1 MTQSELLNYIL
12 EKEKIKKEDLAKLFG
27 IRKKNVEKVFNG
39 KKTLTKRQV
48 KNISVFTGIP
58 QEAIKSGEVTLP
70 DLQNT
75 GVVFINEEFVKN
87 QNTTRFES
95 FIKTRL
101 KGELAALFIIKL
113 FTYFILMF
121 GLIFSLITFYSAFI
135 ENIDKSTILIAFF
148 TLVPFYLTF
157 ASIVP
162 IFKITRKVNVNEKD
176 RFKIFYLI
184 IIASLIIFT
193 VGTLIF
199 NSFDWLYLILSL
211 IPLAMALLTMLIEKK
226 PAKKQK
232 LIKDIST
239 GIILAFFIV
248 LAIAIEFI
256 EGARESYFAVT
267 YLAQFGALMSA
278 TIYYRDLEVFEEFS
292 KSFGMLSKKKVYK
305 KKRVMSALVSALLVT
320 AIIAGGTHFG
330 MLYVVKTTID
340 YLLENTDT
348 GVNYTFEQYSEF
360 DKYNIG
366 FTGKD
371 ETQTIEN
378 CDFTYKVPAEFID
391 KTKKEQQSEI
401 IASLL
406 HYNEDET
413 VLVASTN
420 EKGEKESFKGVLSY
434 SEEMLDDYTTD
445 GETVFLEESLNIML
459 LKFDEMTNDMLVEK
473 YGFHPENEYKFRK
486 LGGVMNFREI
496 NYWNKQEAVCQIPL
510 LIMIAV
516 AIPVYEE
523 VYFYE
528 TEEIEGFVS
537 INKFTNEETGEVSY
551 GYIFDF
557 NKKDADWLDCR
568 LMVRLPEE
576 VASTDLAYKI
586 INSVEIK

>member
-1 MTQSELLNYIL
+1 MTQSELLNYII

-278 TIYYRDLEVFEEFS
+278 TIYYRDLETFEDFS

-305 KKRVMSALVSALLVT
+305 KKRVMSAFVSALLVT

-330 MLYVVKTTID
+330 MLFVIKASID
-340 YLLENTDT
+340 NALNSSLNHY
-348 GVNYTFEQYSEF
+348 GFEQHSE
-360 DKYNIG
+360 YNKHDIA
-366 FTGKD
+366 FTDED
-371 ETQTIEN
+371 ETQTIDN
-378 CDFTYKVPAEFID
+378 GSFTYKIPVGLID
-391 KTKKEQQSEI
+391 KTNKDKQSETFKSATYGNEEDTI
-401 IASLL
+401 MVVSL
-406 HYNEDET
+406 YNPTDESYPSIFSYDTGIFDSSEAAEDG
-413 VLVASTN
+413 L
-420 EKGEKESFKGVLSY
+420 
-434 SEEMLDDYTTD
+434 
-445 GETVFLEESLNIML
+445 
-459 LKFDEMTNDMLVEK
+459 FDESKAIFRSKYRETIKNMLIEK
-473 YGFHPENEYKFRK
+473 YGFYPQNDYENRK
-486 LGGVMNFREI
+486 LGGMINLEKI
-496 NYWNKQEAVCQIPL
+496 NYWNKQEAFCHVPL
-510 LIMIAV
+510 LIMYSV
-516 AIPVYEE
+516 TMPVYEE
-523 VYFYE
+523 TYFYE
-528 TEEIEGFVS
+528 TEGMQGIVAVR
-537 INKFTNEETGEVSY
+537 KTTNEETGKVNCVFS
-551 GYIFDF
+551 FDF
-557 NKKDADWLDCR
+557 NKRNAEWMDK
-568 LMVRLPEE
+568 MVSVRLPEE

>member
-1 MTQSELLNYIL
+1 MTQAELLNYIL
-12 EKEKIKKEDLAKLFG
+12 EKEKIKKEDLAKVLG
-27 IRKKNVEKVFNG
+27 IRKKNTEKVFNG
-39 KKTLTKRQV
+39 EKSLNKKQI
-48 KNISVFTGIP
+48 KNISLFTGIA
-58 QEAIKSGEVTLP
+58 EAVIKSGELVLP
-70 DLQNT
+70 ELQNT
-75 GVVFINEEFVKN
+75 GAEFIDEELIKN
-87 QNTTRFES
+87 QNTARFEN
-95 FIKTRL
+95 FIKTRF
-101 KGELAALFIIKL
+101 KGELSAILMLKL
-113 FTYFILMF
+113 FTYFILVF
-121 GLIFSLITFYSAFI
+121 GLIFSVISFYSAFI

-148 TLVPFYLTF
+148 TLVPFFLTF

-278 TIYYRDLEVFEEFS
+278 TIYYRDLETFEDFS

-305 KKRVMSALVSALLVT
+305 KKRVMSAFVSALLVT

-330 MLYVVKTTID
+330 MLFVIKASID
-340 YLLENTDT
+340 NALNSSLNHY
-348 GVNYTFEQYSEF
+348 GFEQHSE
-360 DKYNIG
+360 YNKHDIA
-366 FTGKD
+366 FTDED
-371 ETQTIEN
+371 ETQTIDN
-378 CDFTYKVPAEFID
+378 GSFTYKIPVGLID
-391 KTKKEQQSEI
+391 KTNKDKQSETFKSATYGNEEDTI
-401 IASLL
+401 MVVSL
-406 HYNEDET
+406 YNPTDESYPSIFSYDTGIFDSSEAAEDG
-413 VLVASTN
+413 L
-420 EKGEKESFKGVLSY
+420 
-434 SEEMLDDYTTD
+434 
-445 GETVFLEESLNIML
+445 
-459 LKFDEMTNDMLVEK
+459 FDESKAIFRSKYRETIKNMLIEK
-473 YGFHPENEYKFRK
+473 YGFYPQNDYENRK
-486 LGGVMNFREI
+486 LGGMINLEKI
-496 NYWNKQEAVCQIPL
+496 NYWNKQEAFCHVPL
-510 LIMIAV
+510 LIMYSV
-516 AIPVYEE
+516 TMPVYEE
-523 VYFYE
+523 TYFYE
-528 TEEIEGFVS
+528 TEGMQGIVAVR
-537 INKFTNEETGEVSY
+537 KTTNEETGKVNCVFS
-551 GYIFDF
+551 FDF
-557 NKKDADWLDCR
+557 NKRNAEWMDK
-568 LMVRLPEE
+568 MVSVRLPEE